1 DTITRAK
8 ATWEQ
13 AWKNYGAARE
23 ARDVFQA
30 GAQRAAQ
37 QRLAYRAL
45 LDKVEAVNPQ
55 PGEEEALRARARI
68 LENAVEMYG
77 AYSAAAEALSGNDT
91 EAGAISALGVALAQL
106 EHVLELSGSDMPNA
120 QLEELRERLESA
132 EADITDIH
140 ADIAELARGTQAQP
154 DELSTIYSRRS
165 ELAGLRKNLGMSGEE
180 ILRAA
185 AEARAG
191 LEQLDDPAATLERLE
206 KELSQ
211 AHAAMEKAGAAL
223 REARTAAGSELSRAV
238 EAELPEL
245 SLPDAHFTVQV
256 EAAEPGANGADSV
269 TFLLAAHRGAPL
281 APLASGA
288 SGGELSRVM
297 LALEVGLA
305 ARRAQQGHTF
315 LFDEV
320 DAGIGGRAASAVG
333 KRLAKLAG
341 SAQVIV
347 VTHLAQVAACAEHQL
362 VVVKQLEESTART
375 ELRDVSGPERE
386 AELARMLSGSDTDVA
401 RAHAA
406 ELLKAANVAL

>member
-1 DTITRAK
+1 TGAGKTMAVTSLTLLLGAKANPARVRAGATQAEVEGTFLVDASSPLLDRITEAGGRYDVEGDTAAVIIARHIPAKGRSRAFVGGRSVPTAVLTDIAAELVTVHGQSDQIRLGNPSQQRAAVDEFGGDTITRAK

-256 EAAEPGANGADSV
+256 EAAEPGAG
-269 TFLLAAHRGAPL
+269 FR
-281 APLASGA
+281 
-288 SGGELSRVM
+288 
-297 LALEVGLA
+297 
-305 ARRAQQGHTF
+305 
-315 LFDEV
+315 
-320 DAGIGGRAASAVG
+320 
-333 KRLAKLAG
+333 
-341 SAQVIV
+341 
-347 VTHLAQVAACAEHQL
+347 
-362 VVVKQLEESTART
+362 
-375 ELRDVSGPERE
+375 
-386 AELARMLSGSDTDVA
+386 
-401 RAHAA
+401 
-406 ELLKAANVAL
+406 